1 MNTNIKKEG
10 RKFIIGINIDKKG
23 PLDEKDVN
31 KAIKAFKEYYTN
43 YTGKKLEE

>member
-1 MNTNIKKEG
+1 MNNKNKKEG
-10 RKFIIGINIDKKG
+10 RKLIIGININKKG

-31 KAIKAFKEYYTN
+31 KAIKVFKEYYTN